1 MGNVYTIVLAALS
14 SVLDNTFD
22 LLASTALIGTTV
34 YWLFYL
40 GSTTLVAHSGCN
52 PDDVNVKLNA
62 HLLRA
67 RTAAR
72 VVNVGIIIVAM
83 IRLLGD
89 TGLHV
94 DQIVQIGSVLSIG
107 VSWSLRD
114 SLASLWASL
123 LMSLTTDINEGTIF
137 RFQGDWYVVRKR
149 GASFVECD
157 WAVPVVGGDHEVH
170 YITDP
175 VVKEVARR
183 NYDEFSSTFPQ
194 RNTSSFW
201 YSVSGVGCSYVQCI
215 PSTSLLAAGYTVV
228 RGVRFSESAKFC
240 KSN

>member
-40 GSTTLVAHSGCN
+40 GSTTLVAHSGSN

-83 IRLLGD
+83 TRLLGD

-137 RFQGDWYVVRKR
+137 RFQGNWYVVRKR

-157 WAVPVVGGDHEVH
+157 WVVPVIGGNHEVH

-175 VVKEVARR
+175 VVKEVARQ
-183 NYDEFSSTFPQ
+183 NYHDLDITPLGTS
-194 RNTSSFW
+194 SSFW
-201 YSVSGVGCSYVQCI
+201 YSVSGGRSSYVQCI

-228 RGVRFSESAKFC
+228 RGVRFTQGARVC
-240 KSN
+240 K